1 MKRIFILYIALVATI
16 ITASAQTSTP
26 PQAERRQHVQA
37 LPLTGGV
44 GGGLEGAPFWT
55 CPDTIRP
62 ATIIIDQDFPN
73 TAPGF
78 VDPNSVRVGE
88 QGNYSLTVHNKN
100 YGQTLVGGHGYRNT
114 LDASEPVL
122 MVATDHYRDFYFVAL
137 PGQHLHFVY
146 DFSGGGGVIT
156 EAYEEC
162 ADGTTKPLIN
172 VNDVAPDFVE
182 EVFNTFGS
190 GMQLP
195 SAYIDTQLIGYATNP
210 DVARRLLQP
219 SIDLL
224 FANAPQGLSIKH
236 SLYSFIYNSNDP
248 LIDLDAKPDSTA
260 SKGSKAPIYRKEQPD
275 LSFTTD
281 LIKNFNLPAEDSL
294 PDRGFC
300 TLWLEVDPKGN
311 LADHH
316 IFHCI
321 SPAFDAALTEALL
334 PLFPFDA
341 PARVSGK
348 ACRFRATYNVIYSK
362 HGEAPIT
369 RAASANPLSV
379 FQPFIDIF
387 TLPDVEIPFAV
398 KLSRI
403 RVSGEERMPQRIFAD
418 YGDFVQLEHGEPSLT
433 VVSKAHDEEPFATWF
448 QQLFDRQKVCRE
460 MSPLERQR
468 IAKDLANTIDDYR
481 SKNFHLPMFYYTID
495 SKFNG
500 DSRRYADHIFKT
512 SLLFNRQRLNRFYE
526 DLDHAHLFEDEGF
539 NFLISIL
546 DFAKQQE

>member
-1 MKRIFILYIALVATI
+1 MKRIFLLYIALVATI

-26 PQAERRQHVQA
+26 PSRGE
-37 LPLTGGV
+37 
-44 GGGLEGAPFWT
+44 LEGGFWT
-55 CPDTIRP
+55 CPDTILP

-78 VDPNSVRVGE
+78 VAPNSVRVEE
-88 QGNYSLTVHNKN
+88 QGNYSYTVHNKN
-100 YGQTLVGGHGYRNT
+100 YGQTLIGGHGYRST

-146 DFSGGGGVIT
+146 DFSGIGGVIT

-162 ADGTTKPLIN
+162 ADGTTKPLTN
-172 VNDVAPDFVE
+172 LNDVVPDFVE
-182 EVFNTFGS
+182 DIFDTFDS
-190 GMQLP
+190 GIHLP
-195 SAYIDTQLIGYATNP
+195 SAYIDSRLVEYATNP
-210 DVARRLLQP
+210 DVASRVLKS
-219 SIDLL
+219 SINSLY
-224 FANAPQGLSIKH
+224 AGAPQGLSFKY
-236 SLYSFIYNSNDP
+236 SLYSYIYNTNDP
-248 LIDLDAKPDSTA
+248 LIDRDAPADSTA
-260 SKGSKAPIYRKEQPD
+260 SKGSMAPIYRKEQPD

-281 LIKNFNLPAEDSL
+281 LKKNFNLPAEDSL
-294 PDRGFC
+294 PERGFC
-300 TLWLEVDPKGN
+300 VLWLEVDPKGN
-311 LADHH
+311 LASHR
-316 IFHCI
+316 IFHSI

-334 PLFPFDA
+334 PLFPFDV

-348 ACRFRATYNVIYSK
+348 ACRFRAAYNIVYSK

-379 FQPFIDIF
+379 FQPFIDVF
-387 TLPDVEIPFAV
+387 TLTDVEIPLAI

-403 RVSGEERMPQRIFAD
+403 RVSGEESLPQRIVAD
-418 YGDFVQLEHGEPSLT
+418 YGGFVHQEPDEPPLT
-433 VVSKAHDEEPFATWF
+433 VYSKAHDDEPFATWF
-448 QQLFDRQKVCRE
+448 QLLYDRQKVCLE

-481 SKNFHLPMFYYTID
+481 SKNFHLPMFYWTID
-495 SKFNG
+495 TKFNG
-500 DSRRYADHIFKT
+500 DSRRYVDHIFKT

-539 NFLISIL
+539 NFLISVL
-546 DFAKQQE
+546 DFAKQLE

>member
-1 MKRIFILYIALVATI
+1 MKRIFILLVALCAT
-16 ITASAQTSTP
+16 TFLCATAQTSTP
-26 PQAERRQHVQA
+26 PI
-37 LPLTGGV
+37 
-44 GGGLEGAPFWT
+44 GGGWRGAFWT

-78 VDPNSVRVGE
+78 VGPNSVRLQE
-88 QGNYSLTVHNKN
+88 QGNYTFTVHNKN
-100 YGQTLVGGHGYRNT
+100 YGQTLVGGHGYRST

-146 DFSGGGGVIT
+146 DFSGIGGTIT

-162 ADGTTKPLIN
+162 ADGTSKPLTN
-172 VNDVAPDFVE
+172 MNDAAPDFVE
-182 EVFNTFGS
+182 EVFHTFGS
-190 GMQLP
+190 GMHLP
-195 SAYIDTQLIGYATNP
+195 SAYIDSRLIEYATNP

-219 SIDLL
+219 SINLL
-224 FANAPQGLSIKH
+224 FANAPQGLSFRN
-236 SLYSFIYNSNDP
+236 SLYSFIYNTSDP
-248 LIDLDAKPDSTA
+248 LIDRNAPADSTA
-260 SKGSKAPIYRKEQPD
+260 SKGSIVPIYRKEQPD
-275 LSFTTD
+275 LSFVTD
-281 LIKNFNLPAEDSL
+281 LKRNFQLPAEDSL
-294 PDRGFC
+294 PDRGSC
-300 TLWLEVDPKGN
+300 ILLVEVDPKGN
-311 LADHH
+311 LASHH
-316 IFHCI
+316 IFHSI

-334 PLFPFDA
+334 PLFPFDV

-348 ACRFRATYNVIYSK
+348 ACRFRASYNIVYSK

-379 FQPFIDIF
+379 FQPFIDVF
-387 TLPDVEIPFAV
+387 TLPDVEIPFAI
-398 KLSRI
+398 KLSHAVSDEEALPRRI
-403 RVSGEERMPQRIFAD
+403 VAD
-418 YGDFVQLEHGEPSLT
+418 YGDFVRQESGEPSPTTLG
-433 VVSKAHDEEPFATWF
+433 KAHDEEPFATWF
-448 QQLFDRQKVCRE
+448 QLLFDRQKACRE

-481 SKNFHLPMFYYTID
+481 SKNLHLPMFYWTINT
-495 SKFNG
+495 KFDG
-500 DSRRYADHIFKT
+500 DARRYADHIFKT

-539 NFLISIL
+539 NFLISVL